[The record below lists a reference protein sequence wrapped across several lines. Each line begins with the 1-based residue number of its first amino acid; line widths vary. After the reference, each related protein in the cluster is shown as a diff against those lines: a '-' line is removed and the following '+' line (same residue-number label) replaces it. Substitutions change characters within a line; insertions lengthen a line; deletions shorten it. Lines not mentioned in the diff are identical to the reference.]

1 MRYNFD
7 PNGFWGEERS
17 GSTIIKESN
26 KTLSLLITTFA
37 SLFSRFTG
45 LLTQV
50 VTAWYLTPDD
60 FGLYAIALGIT
71 TFTLIMRGGGTGLI
85 YQTLRPQEYA
95 SVGGGLVRIAIIFAF
110 LGALFTLGAA
120 LPAAGYYDQKSL
132 AWVLVSMAV
141 LAVFNH
147 LSLYPR
153 AKMASQLLFEQIAWI
168 DVFTSAVKLT
178 VAFLL
183 ARNGWGALT
192 FVIAQIC
199 STALQ
204 VILCSCWAKF
214 QRDDFKVETNWL
226 APTLAMIKYPFLLS
240 VMITLTDQVDS
251 FIASLFVPLASL
263 GVYYF
268 SVSLAAQPIRLVAAT
283 ISSVLAP
290 YAARARDN
298 AMLEKQSVSSAFT
311 SSIIFVPLFVLGIAT
326 IYPSLEKILWGEK
339 WQESIWPVVLTSLF
353 LVYPTVQSV
362 LEGPL
367 IGLRRWNLY
376 LNLLSWR
383 ALSKVVGVL
392 LAILVIKFY
401 DLRDSSIAITL
412 VLGVGSL
419 GSISAYIQIRRVL
432 WKFKVDREMYI
443 FELFATPLYALLAV
457 IGTQGL
463 VSSILKPLENNS
475 EGFRVQA
482 LIEFALSLSIYS
494 VISLV
499 LLRFA
504 YLKRLKIVIILLPT
518 TLRKLLCK
526 LIFISESDL
535 NLSQIEIESD

>member
-60 FGLYAIALGIT
+60 FGVYAIALGIT

-432 WKFKVDREMYI
+432 WKFKVDREMYV

-457 IGTQGL
+457 IGTEGL

-504 YLKRLKIVIILLPT
+504 YLKRLKIVLILLPT

>member
-26 KTLSLLITTFA
+26 KTLSLLFTTFA

-60 FGLYAIALGIT
+60 FGVYAIALGIT

-153 AKMASQLLFEQIAWI
+153 AKMASQLLFKQIALI

-214 QRDDFKVETNWL
+214 QRDDFKVQPNWL
-226 APTLAMIKYPFLLS
+226 APTLEIIKYPFLLS

-298 AMLEKQSVSSAFT
+298 AMLEKQSISSAFT

-419 GSISAYIQIRRVL
+419 GTISAYIQIRRVL
-432 WKFKVDREMYI
+432 STFKVDREMYT
-443 FELFATPLYALLAV
+443 FELIATPLYALLAV
-457 IGTQGL
+457 IGTEGL
-463 VSSILKPLENNS
+463 VSSILKPLGNNS

-482 LIEFALSLSIYS
+482 LIEFALFLSIYS

-535 NLSQIEIESD
+535 NLSQIEIESN

>member
-339 WQESIWPVVLTSLF
+339 WQESIWPVVLTSLL

-457 IGTQGL
+457 IGTEGL

-504 YLKRLKIVIILLPT
+504 YLKRLKSVLILLPT

>member
-26 KTLSLLITTFA
+26 KTLSLLITIFA

-60 FGLYAIALGIT
+60 FGVYAIALGIT

-214 QRDDFKVETNWL
+214 QRDDFKVQPNWL

-494 VISLV
+494 VISLI